1 LKESTWKGGWQ
12 QMPELRDLIQFF
24 ISGMTMGGIYALIA
38 LGFVIIYNVTGVLN
52 LAQGEFAMV
61 GALLA
66 VSFYKTGLP
75 YPLVIVSSVLA
86 VILLGVIMERLT
98 INPARVKG
106 ASIITLIIITIGVSM
121 IIRGISLILWGTS
134 PYSLPAF
141 IQADTL
147 YILGAFIRPQSF
159 WVIGLMLLCV
169 TLLYLFLEKTMVGIA
184 FKACVVNRLAAMLMG
199 IKPER
204 MSLLSFA
211 LSGGLG
217 AIAGIVMTPLIL
229 ASYDMGLMLGLKGFV
244 AAVVGGLTSAPGAV
258 LGGLL
263 VGLLESYGAGI
274 ISSGYKDAFA
284 FIILL
289 IVLYLRPSGLFGL
302 KGFKRV

>member
-1 LKESTWKGGWQ
+1 
-12 QMPELRDLIQFF
+12 MPDLRDLVQFF
-24 ISGMTMGGIYALIA
+24 ISGMTMGGIYALVA

-75 YPLVIVSSVLA
+75 YPLVMILSVLA
-86 VILLGVIMERLT
+86 VVLLGVIMERLT
-98 INPARVKG
+98 INPARSRG
-106 ASIITLIIITIGVSM
+106 ASVITLIIITIGVGM
-121 IIRGISLILWGTS
+121 TVRGISLILWGTN
-134 PYSLPAF
+134 PYALPPF
-141 IQADTL
+141 IKADTL
-147 YILGAFIRPQSF
+147 YILGAYLRPQSF

-289 IVLYLRPSGLFGL
+289 IVLYIRPSGLFGL

>member
-1 LKESTWKGGWQ
+1 
-12 QMPELRDLIQFF
+12 MPELRDIVQFF

-75 YPLVIVSSVLA
+75 YPLVIILSVLA
-86 VILLGVIMERLT
+86 VVLLGVIMERLT
-98 INPARVKG
+98 INPARSRG
-106 ASIITLIIITIGVSM
+106 ASVITLIIITIGVGM
-121 IIRGISLILWGTS
+121 IVRGISLIVWGTN
-134 PYSLPAF
+134 PYSLPPF
-141 IQADTL
+141 IKADTL
-147 YILGAFIRPQSF
+147 HILGAYMRPQSF

-184 FKACVVNRLAAMLMG
+184 LKACVVNRLAAMLMG

-244 AAVVGGLTSAPGAV
+244 AAVAGGLTSAPGAV

-263 VGLLESYGAGI
+263 VGLLESFGAGI